1 MATPTNGYWLDGERL
16 PSVTTLL
23 GRYKDSKGLMIW
35 QYNQG
40 RQHERI
46 QSSNNV
52 ILQARALH
60 GTLDQ
65 SPLVNDARADA
76 YTALFGSDWY
86 GRELPY
92 APRDA
97 YDKRAAVAEAALAG
111 TIAHDMIEQYVLAK
125 GMPDP
130 ALIEAEMLL
139 KHGAGTANAP
149 EPDVERRA
157 RNSFRQFLEWWENT
171 RLTVTHTEMGLMSR
185 KHRFGGTPDAIGRDN
200 RGRVVLIDWKTS
212 NAVYGDYLYQ
222 LAAYA
227 LLIEENHPELKPEG
241 FHLLRV
247 AKETADFAHHYF
259 GELEEEKEAFLLMR
273 RLYEIDART
282 KKRA

>member
-1 MATPTNGYWLDGERL
+1 MATPSGGYWLDGKRL
-16 PSVTTLL
+16 PSVTTIL
-23 GRYKDSKGLMIW
+23 GRFKDSKGLMIW

-40 RQHERI
+40 REHERI
-46 QSSNNV
+46 QSANNV
-52 ILQARALH
+52 IEQARAVAPHVPNSHALASALW
-60 GTLDQ
+60 G
-65 SPLVNDARADA
+65 NDWDVRP
-76 YTALFGSDWY
+76 
-86 GRELPY
+86 LPY

-125 GMPDP
+125 GLPQPD
-130 ALIEAEMLL
+130 LIEAEMLL

-149 EPDVERRA
+149 GDDVQRRA

-171 RLTVTHTEMGLMSR
+171 RLTVTHTEIGLKST
-185 KHRFGGTPDAIGRDN
+185 KHRFGGTPDAIGLDN

-247 AKETADFAHHYF
+247 AKESADFAHHYF
-259 GELEEEKEAFLLMR
+259 GELDEEKEAFILMT

-282 KKRA
+282 RKRA